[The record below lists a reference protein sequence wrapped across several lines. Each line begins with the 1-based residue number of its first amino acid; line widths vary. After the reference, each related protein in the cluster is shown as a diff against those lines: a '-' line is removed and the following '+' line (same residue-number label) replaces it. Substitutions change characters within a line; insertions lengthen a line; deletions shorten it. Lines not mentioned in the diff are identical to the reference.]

1 MNVLFIMKK
10 WYTIRAIIPDGRFFM
25 KHELIDNIL
34 NPNFNFDENDYED
47 TSTAVETT
55 CLNRGYTEHVPDFIY
70 GECSKKKY
78 NLKLK
83 KVYQFF
89 TAANVIRKQL
99 FLLNF

>member
-55 CLNRGYTEHVPDFIY
+55 CLNCGYTEHVPDFIY
-70 GECSKKKY
+70 GECSRFKTKKSVPILYCSKCDMETTISSKF
-78 NLKLK
+78 LK
-83 KVYQFF
+83 
-89 TAANVIRKQL
+89 N
-99 FLLNF
+99 